1 MESLM
6 VGAERAFVVKD
17 SEVEKKLRNDY
28 DRNNK
33 IGKAGIIRASS
44 PSTVKEDPSSL

>member
-1 MESLM
+1 M

-33 IGKAGIIRASS
+33 IEKVDYKSS
-44 PSTVKEDPSSL
+44 KFAINSS